1 MLKKGI
7 FLLSLIATCNAYAQ
21 DVAPYTPGTLSE
33 GIVYYLPKTELEIKI
48 VATQINY
55 HPGELCPVSYTHLTL
70 PTNVNV

>member
-33 GIVYYLPKTELEIKI
+33 GIVYYLPKTELEIKEQAYLI
-48 VATQINY
+48 FGLLLLVILSIGTTQAF
-55 HPGELCPVSYTHLTL
+55 
-70 PTNVNV
+70 